1 MSTILTHISGNGII
15 NAFWVILLRDGGMN
29 ISHRKVSSG
38 LHAPSRETISV
49 GDIVVIKN
57 ESVPRVF
64 WKLAKVEELMKND
77 DGITA

>member
-1 MSTILTHISGNGII
+1 
-15 NAFWVILLRDGGMN
+15 MN

-57 ESVPRVF
+57 ESVPRDF